1 MTQHGRKRKR
11 AKVNNKAHDLAS
23 YSFSPREQ
31 ILVDTNIWLY
41 LFPAPGN
48 PQQSSARRY
57 STAFSR
63 LVGAQAQPV
72 LDPMVL
78 SEYLNRYC
86 RIEWEGNFKSQYQ
99 SFKQF
104 RLSVDFQSVAT
115 SAHIFASKILSFCQ
129 IHSIPADELD
139 FYQALTD
146 FKSGQVDFNDALL
159 IDVCKKQNMKLMTND
174 TDFQHGGIEILTM
187 NPRLLKAC
195 L

>member
-1 MTQHGRKRKR
+1 M
-11 AKVNNKAHDLAS
+11 NNKAYDLAS
-23 YSFSPREQ
+23 YSFASGEQ

-48 PQQSSARRY
+48 PQQPFAHQY

-63 LVGAQAQPV
+63 LVSAKAKPV

-99 SFKQF
+99 TFKRF
-104 RLSVDFQSVAT
+104 RQSADFRAVVS
-115 SAHIFASKILSFCQ
+115 SAHTFASKILSFCQ
-129 IHSIPADELD
+129 IHSIPANELD
-139 FYQALTD
+139 LNQALTD

-159 IDVCKKQNMKLMTND
+159 VDVCKKRNMKLMTND
-174 TDFQHGGIEILTM
+174 ADFQHGGIEVLTT

-195 L
+195 P

>member
-1 MTQHGRKRKR
+1 MQHGRKKR
-11 AKVNNKAHDLAS
+11 VKMNNKVYDLSS
-23 YSFSPREQ
+23 YSFSSGEQ

-48 PQQSSARRY
+48 PQQFFAHQYSA
-57 STAFSR
+57 AFSR
-63 LVGAQAQPV
+63 LVSARAQPV

-99 SFKQF
+99 TFKLF
-104 RLSVDFQSVAT
+104 RQSVDFQSVAT

-129 IHSIPADELD
+129 THSIPADELD
-139 FYQALTD
+139 FHQALTD

-187 NPRLLKAC
+187 NPRLLKVC
-195 L
+195 M

>member
-1 MTQHGRKRKR
+1 MQHGRKKR
-11 AKVNNKAHDLAS
+11 VKMSNKVYDLSS
-23 YSFSPREQ
+23 YSFSFGEQ

-48 PQQSSARRY
+48 PQQSFARQYSA
-57 STAFSR
+57 AFSR
-63 LVGAQAQPV
+63 LVSARAQPV

-86 RIEWEGNFKSQYQ
+86 RIEWEGNFKSQYRN
-99 SFKQF
+99 FKQF
-104 RLSVDFQSVAT
+104 RQSSDFQKIAL
-115 SAHIFASKILSFCQ
+115 SAHIFASKILSSCQ
-129 IHSIPADELD
+129 IHSIPADKLD
-139 FYQALTD
+139 FNQALAD
-146 FKSGQVDFNDALL
+146 FKSRQVDFNDALL

-174 TDFQHGGIEILTM
+174 ADFQHAGIEVLTT

>member
-1 MTQHGRKRKR
+1 MKM
-11 AKVNNKAHDLAS
+11 NNKVYDLSS
-23 YSFSPREQ
+23 YSFSSGEQ

-48 PQQSSARRY
+48 PQQSFAHQYSA
-57 STAFSR
+57 AFSR
-63 LVGAQAQPV
+63 LVSARAQPV

-86 RIEWEGNFKSQYQ
+86 RIEWEGNFKSQCQ
-99 SFKQF
+99 TFKQF
-104 RLSVDFQSVAT
+104 RQSSDFQKIAL
-115 SAHIFASKILSFCQ
+115 SAHIFASKILGACQ
-129 IHSIPADELD
+129 IHSIPADQLD
-139 FYQALTD
+139 FNQALAD
-146 FKSGQVDFNDALL
+146 FKSRRVDFNDALL
-159 IDVCKKQNMKLMTND
+159 IDICKKRNMKLMTND